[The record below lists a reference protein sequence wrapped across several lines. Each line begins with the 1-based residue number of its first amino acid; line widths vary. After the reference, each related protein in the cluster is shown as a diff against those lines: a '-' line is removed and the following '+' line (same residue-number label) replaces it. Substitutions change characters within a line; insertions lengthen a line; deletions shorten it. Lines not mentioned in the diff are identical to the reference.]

1 MDFTPAMAARFEQF
15 FVGARLPAKALG
27 QAIPMAQKDCIR
39 GQARSYKYGFGQL
52 KKLR

>member
-15 FVGARLPAKALG
+15 FVGAGGALG

-52 KKLR
+52 KKFR